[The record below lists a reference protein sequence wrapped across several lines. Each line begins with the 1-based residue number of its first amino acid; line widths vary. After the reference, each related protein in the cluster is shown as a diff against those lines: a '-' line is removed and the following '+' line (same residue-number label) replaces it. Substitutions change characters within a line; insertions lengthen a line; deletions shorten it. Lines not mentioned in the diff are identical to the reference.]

1 MTEDQKSQVVS
12 EVLATVLVIAMY
24 WVSMQ
29 PEWKLELY
37 LTRVRNFLQ
46 IPLRDGLSH
55 AQRIEIER
63 FRSEITAY
71 EHAQRRDGNATLCR
85 RL

>member
-1 MTEDQKSQVVS
+1 MTEDQKRQIVS
-12 EVLATVLVIAMY
+12 ELLATVLVIAMY

-37 LTRVRNFLQ
+37 LSRVQSFLR
-46 IPLRDGLSH
+46 IPMRDGLSA

-71 EHAQRRDGNATLCR
+71 EHAQKRDGNAG
-85 RL
+85 

>member
-1 MTEDQKSQVVS
+1 MTDEQRAQVMS
-12 EVLATVLVIAMY
+12 EVLATALVILMY
-24 WVSMQ
+24 WASTQ
-29 PEWKLELY
+29 PEWKLELC

-46 IPLRDGLSH
+46 VPSRDRLSH

-71 EHAQRRDGNATLCR
+71 EHAQKRDGNAG
-85 RL
+85 

>member
-1 MTEDQKSQVVS
+1 MTEEQKSQVVS

-29 PEWKLELY
+29 PEWKIELY
-37 LTRVRNFLQ
+37 LSRVQSFLR
-46 IPLRDGLSH
+46 IPLRDGLSQEH
-55 AQRIEIER
+55 RMEIEK

-71 EHAQRRDGNATLCR
+71 EHAQKRDGNAC
-85 RL
+85 